1 MINAA
6 LNSWHMQV
14 PDQLKRF
21 VFLSEWTTVNPLL
34 RPPPPPPPL
43 SPTGGL
49 FISSTFE
56 GGGLIETGSLFNLAK
71 TMVSVLHKGQEFKV
85 EKLKYKKLDGGHA
98 SGDQNQIRTSSW

>member
-34 RPPPPPPPL
+34 RPTPPPPL

-56 GGGLIETGSLFNLAK
+56 GGGLIETGGL
-71 TMVSVLHKGQEFKV
+71 V
-85 EKLKYKKLDGGHA
+85 EKGELIQFSKDYQYSIKDRNSKWK
-98 SGDQNQIRTSSW
+98 S

>member
-34 RPPPPPPPL
+34 RPPPPP

-49 FISSTFE
+49 FISRTFE
-56 GGGLIETGSLFNLAK
+56 GGGLIETGGL
-71 TMVSVLHKGQEFKV
+71 V
-85 EKLKYKKLDGGHA
+85 EKGELIQFSKDDGI
-98 SGDQNQIRTSSW
+98 STP

>member
-34 RPPPPPPPL
+34 RPPPPPPPPPPL
-43 SPTGGL
+43 SPPGGL
-49 FISSTFE
+49 FISRTFE
-56 GGGLIETGSLFNLAK
+56 GGGLIETGGL
-71 TMVSVLHKGQEFKV
+71 V
-85 EKLKYKKLDGGHA
+85 EKGELIQFSKDDGI
-98 SGDQNQIRTSSW
+98 STP

>member
-34 RPPPPPPPL
+34 RPPPPPPP
-43 SPTGGL
+43 PPPGG
-49 FISSTFE
+49 FFHFKKIG
-56 GGGLIETGSLFNLAK
+56 GGGLK
-71 TMVSVLHKGQEFKV
+71 R
-85 EKLKYKKLDGGHA
+85 DGGL
-98 SGDQNQIRTSSW
+98 S

>member
-21 VFLSEWTTVNPLL
+21 VFLSEWTIVNPLL
-34 RPPPPPPPL
+34 RTPPPPSLPP
-43 SPTGGL
+43 TRGGL

-56 GGGLIETGSLFNLAK
+56 GGGLIETGGL
-71 TMVSVLHKGQEFKV
+71 V
-85 EKLKYKKLDGGHA
+85 EKGELIQFSKDDGI
-98 SGDQNQIRTSSW
+98 STP

>member
-34 RPPPPPPPL
+34 RSPL

-56 GGGLIETGSLFNLAK
+56 GGGLIETGGLS
-71 TMVSVLHKGQEFKV
+71 
-85 EKLKYKKLDGGHA
+85 
-98 SGDQNQIRTSSW
+98 

>member
-34 RPPPPPPPL
+34 RPL

-49 FISSTFE
+49 FISRTFE
-56 GGGLIETGSLFNLAK
+56 GGGLIETGGL
-71 TMVSVLHKGQEFKV
+71 V
-85 EKLKYKKLDGGHA
+85 EKGELIQFSKGDGI
-98 SGDQNQIRTSSW
+98 STP